1 MPRSNASRS
10 VLRCDALLSLWIIA
24 LVGSVSLWIG
34 LFVVNP
40 TTPSR
45 KSGAAGK
52 LVFVAAL
59 FRGRVRFTFLGGI
72 RLDFIQLICRLTEY
86 DGNVLPREPS
96 RPHLFNAIY
105 D

>member
-10 VLRCDALLSLWIIA
+10 VLPCDALISLDHSTRRQCKPLDWA
-24 LVGSVSLWIG
+24 LRGQ
-34 LFVVNP
+34 P
-40 TTPSR
+40 DTPSR

-96 RPHLFNAIY
+96 RPHLFNAIC